1 MPTSPIVQLLL
12 LFGVAGVS
20 FAAWKGGR
28 AERIAAAVVATNLV
42 VGLLIQ
48 AFTPGL
54 QGTLRFANDGLAA
67 LILLGVT
74 VRYGAAWMGVIMLFY
89 AAQFSLH
96 SFYIVTGR
104 SNREYLHA
112 LINNINFASIIWC
125 LIIGTAV
132 AWRRRTRADRAAQP
146 PAT

>member
-12 LFGVAGVS
+12 LFGVAGVA

-28 AERIAAAVVATNLV
+28 AERIAAAVVAGNLV
-42 VGLLIQ
+42 IGLLIQ
-48 AFTPGL
+48 VFTPSL
-54 QGTLRFANDGLAA
+54 QGTFRFANDGLAA

-74 VRYGAAWMGVIMLFY
+74 VRYGAAWMGGIMLFY

-112 LINNINFASIIWC
+112 LINNINFASIILC
-125 LIIGTAV
+125 LVIGTAV
-132 AWRRRTRADRAAQP
+132 AWRRRALATKATPRAA
-146 PAT
+146 T